1 MRSKNKQEVA
11 CADLSMGAEA
21 IVPYGQDRSKFMAS
35 CKAGHIFKVNVAAL
49 HGFYLMSFMK

>member
-35 CKAGHIFKVNVAAL
+35 CKAGHIFKVNQRI
-49 HGFYLMSFMK
+49 